1 MSAVQVSEPVALVN
15 VPATEI
21 ESPLR
26 RWAWVWVTA
35 LVLFVGALIAIVV
48 VYFVRAAQTR
58 RQRDAFLAIR
68 ATQAVI
74 PDGDYL
80 VRLGDT
86 ALYMGVDESAPP
98 SAAAAAPVT
107 SAGSPVVLV
116 SEAAARP
123 WRYAAPVGV
132 ASVAGGRALS
142 FVRSDGSLLALGAGA
157 AVSLPAPLTASAN
170 APAFGDWIISR
181 GPTPGTAGQ
190 PAVIHNTALSG
201 CVLPTLTPAAGVPL
215 AIQAGCPPTAR
226 TWYFVPV
233 S

>member
-1 MSAVQVSEPVALVN
+1 MSAVQVSEPVALVD
-15 VPATEI
+15 VPAT

-26 RWAWVWVTA
+26 RWMWVWVTA
-35 LVLFVGALIAIVV
+35 LVLFVGALIALVV
-48 VYFVRAAQTR
+48 VYFVRAAQAR
-58 RQRDAFLAIR
+58 RQRDAFLTIR

-86 ALYMGVDESAPP
+86 ALYMGIDESTAS
-98 SAAAAAPVT
+98 SAATPTAPAANA
-107 SAGSPVVLV
+107 VVLV
-116 SEAAARP
+116 SESAARP

-142 FVRSDGSLLALGAGA
+142 FVRSDGTLLALGAGGA
-157 AVSLPAPLTASAN
+157 LTLPAPLTASAD
-170 APAFGDWIISR
+170 APAFGDWIVSR
-181 GPTPGTAGQ
+181 GPTPGTAAQ

-201 CVLPTLTPAAGVPL
+201 CALPTLAPAAGVPV
-215 AIQAGCPPTAR
+215 AVQPGCLPTAR

>member
-1 MSAVQVSEPVALVN
+1 MNAVQVGEPVALVN

-26 RWAWVWVTA
+26 RWAWLWVTA
-35 LVLFVGALIAIVV
+35 LVLFVGALVAIVV
-48 VYFVRAAQTR
+48 VYFVRAAQAR

-86 ALYMGVDESAPP
+86 ALYMGVDESATS
-98 SAAAAAPVT
+98 SAAAVPVT
-107 SAGSPVVLV
+107 TAGSPVVLV

-132 ASVAGGRALS
+132 ASGGWAGGAGALLCAQ
-142 FVRSDGSLLALGAGA
+142 RRLALGAGRR
-157 AVSLPAPLTASAN
+157 
-170 APAFGDWIISR
+170 R
-181 GPTPGTAGQ
+181 GGQ
-190 PAVIHNTALSG
+190 PAGGH
-201 CVLPTLTPAAGVPL
+201 
-215 AIQAGCPPTAR
+215 
-226 TWYFVPV
+226 
-233 S
+233 